1 MSEGVLSVVALERLQ
16 VQEHLLRDGQYHGW
30 EGVAPSSRRRGIYIG
45 LIAGPTTFMASK
57 KRDTSRRPRVWGA
70 GEVGGGSGGLHAL

>member
-30 EGVAPSSRRRGIYIG
+30 EGVAPSSRRHSIYIG
-45 LIAGPTTFMASK
+45 LITGPTASTASK
-57 KRDTSRRPRVWGA
+57 ERDASRRPHVWGA
-70 GEVGGGSGGLHAL
+70 GEVGGG